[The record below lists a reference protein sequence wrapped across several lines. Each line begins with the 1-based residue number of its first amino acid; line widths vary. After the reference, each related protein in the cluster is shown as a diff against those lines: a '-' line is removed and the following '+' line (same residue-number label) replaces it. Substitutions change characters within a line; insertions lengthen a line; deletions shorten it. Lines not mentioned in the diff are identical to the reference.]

1 MNGKLQGVRLLV
13 VEDEFLSAMELK
25 RMIEDLGGYV
35 VGPVARLADAQKLV
49 ASEHLDGAVLD
60 VKLDGDTTLALATDL
75 MGRNIPVVFTTGYET
90 NMLPAEFAN
99 TPRLSKPYN
108 DGSLRAFVERN
119 FKPAGRPGRTSKAD

>member
-1 MNGKLQGVRLLV
+1 MNGKLRGLRLLV

-35 VGPVARLADAQKLV
+35 VGPVARLVEAQKLV
-49 ASEHLDGAVLD
+49 ASERLDGAILD

-75 MGRNIPVVFTTGYET
+75 IARDIPVVFTTGYET
-90 NMLPAEFAN
+90 NMLPDEFAK

-108 DGSLRAFVERN
+108 DVSLRAFVEHH
-119 FKPAGRPGRTSKAD
+119 FKPAG